1 MGKKDI
7 IYIGLLVAIL
17 AALLTLVLRTEVQAN
32 ASEIV
37 ETTEAISVVET
48 TTEATTKEVST
59 ECTTVYVAPET
70 TTEVFTTEKPT
81 IRYTEPK
88 TTEELTTIKCEDIPK
103 LRELGRFKIT
113 GYTPT
118 CTHCCGKFNGI
129 GASGRKVVVGESVAM
144 NRTDMKNYGLEYG
157 DKIYIEGI
165 GERVIVDTGCGQ
177 GVVDV
182 ACDNHESCNDV
193 TGYYRVHYV
202 IK

>member
-1 MGKKDI
+1 MNSKRLDMFIVVLMTITGLV
-7 IYIGLLVAIL
+7 IGLVAGL
-17 AALLTLVLRTEVQAN
+17 SVTDKEKPEPLT
-32 ASEIV
+32 
-37 ETTEAISVVET
+37 ETTVSQET
-48 TTEATTKEVST
+48 TTEENST
-59 ECTTVYVAPET
+59 VEETSEIQKTEVYV
-70 TTEVFTTEKPT
+70 TEKST
-81 IRYTEPK
+81 VQYTEPK
-88 TTEELTTIKCEDIPK
+88 TTKNELTTIKYEDIPK
-103 LRELGRFKIT
+103 LRELGRFYIT

-118 CTHCCGKFNGI
+118 CTHCCEKSNGI

-144 NRTDMKNYGLEYG
+144 NRTDMKNFGLEYG

-182 ACDNHESCNDV
+182 ACDSHESCNAI

>member
-1 MGKKDI
+1 LGKKDI

-32 ASEIV
+32 ASEIL

-48 TTEATTKEVST
+48 TTEATI
-59 ECTTVYVAPET
+59 VYVAPET

-88 TTEELTTIKCEDIPK
+88 TTEELTTIKYEDIPK

-118 CTHCCGKFNGI
+118 CTHCCGKFNGV

-182 ACDNHESCNDV
+182 ACDSHESCRAV

-202 IK
+202 IE

>member
-7 IYIGLLVAIL
+7 IEIFLLVAIL

-32 ASEIV
+32 
-37 ETTEAISVVET
+37 TTEQTTITET
-48 TTEATTKEVST
+48 TTE
-59 ECTTVYVAPET
+59 YVAPTET
-70 TTEVFTTEKPT
+70 TTE
-81 IRYTEPK
+81 I
-88 TTEELTTIKCEDIPK
+88 ELTTIKHEEIPK
-103 LRELGRFKIT
+103 LRELGRFKVT

-118 CTHCCGKFNGI
+118 CTHCCGKSNGI

-144 NRTDMKNYGLEYG
+144 NRTDMKNFGLEYG

-165 GERVIVDTGCGQ
+165 GEREIVDTGCGQ

-182 ACDNHESCNDV
+182 ACDSHESCRAI

-202 IK
+202 VK

>member
-7 IYIGLLVAIL
+7 IEIILLVAIL
-17 AALLTLVLRTEVQAN
+17 AALLTLVLKTEVQAD
-32 ASEIV
+32 EIDIV
-37 ETTEAISVVET
+37 ETTEICSVVET
-48 TTEATTKEVST
+48 TTEA
-59 ECTTVYVAPET
+59 TTVYVAPET

-103 LRELGRFKIT
+103 LRELGRFKVT

-118 CTHCCGKFNGI
+118 CKHCCGKTDCI
-129 GASGRKVVVGESVAM
+129 GASGRKIVVGESVAM
-144 NRTDMKNYGLEYG
+144 NRTDMRSYGLEYG

-177 GVVDV
+177 GRVDV
-182 ACDNHESCNDV
+182 ACDSHESCNAI

-202 IK
+202 IE

>member
-7 IYIGLLVAIL
+7 IEIFLLVAIL

-32 ASEIV
+32 
-37 ETTEAISVVET
+37 TTEQTTITET
-48 TTEATTKEVST
+48 TTE
-59 ECTTVYVAPET
+59 YVAPTET
-70 TTEVFTTEKPT
+70 TTE
-81 IRYTEPK
+81 I
-88 TTEELTTIKCEDIPK
+88 ELTTIKYEETPK

-118 CTHCCGKFNGI
+118 CTHCCGKSNGI
-129 GASGRKVVVGESVAM
+129 GASGGKVVVGESVAM
-144 NRTDMKNYGLEYG
+144 NRTDMKNFGLEYG

-165 GERVIVDTGCGQ
+165 GERVVVDTGCGQ

-182 ACDNHESCNDV
+182 ACDSHESCRAV

-202 IK
+202 IE

>member
-1 MGKKDI
+1 MLTLDKLKVAVWSALI
-7 IYIGLLVAIL
+7 IIF
-17 AALLTLVLRTEVQAN
+17 ALLFAITCKAFVTRAETLEQ
-32 ASEIV
+32 
-37 ETTEAISVVET
+37 TEA
-48 TTEATTKEVST
+48 
-59 ECTTVYVAPET
+59 TTVYVAPET
-70 TTEVFTTEKPT
+70 TTEVFTTEKQVVQ
-81 IRYTEPK
+81 YTEPK
-88 TTEELTTIKCEDIPK
+88 TTEDELTTIKYEDIPK
-103 LRELGRFKIT
+103 LRELGRFYIT

-118 CTHCCGKFNGI
+118 CTHCCGKSNGI

-182 ACDNHESCNDV
+182 ACDSHESCRAI

-202 IK
+202 IE

>member
-1 MGKKDI
+1 MERTIKICAISILCTSIFWTCIFSAYGK
-7 IYIGLLVAIL
+7 AE
-17 AALLTLVLRTEVQAN
+17 AME
-32 ASEIV
+32 

-48 TTEATTKEVST
+48 TTEATTEET
-59 ECTTVYVAPET
+59 TDIPLTTVK
-70 TTEVFTTEKPT
+70 F
-81 IRYTEPK
+81 
-88 TTEELTTIKCEDIPK
+88 EDIPK

-118 CTHCCGKFNGI
+118 CTHCCGKSDCI
-129 GASGRKVVVGESVAM
+129 GASGKKVIVGETVAM
-144 NRTDMKNYGLEYG
+144 NRADMRNYGLEYG

-182 ACDNHESCNDV
+182 ACDSHESCRDI

-202 IK
+202 IE